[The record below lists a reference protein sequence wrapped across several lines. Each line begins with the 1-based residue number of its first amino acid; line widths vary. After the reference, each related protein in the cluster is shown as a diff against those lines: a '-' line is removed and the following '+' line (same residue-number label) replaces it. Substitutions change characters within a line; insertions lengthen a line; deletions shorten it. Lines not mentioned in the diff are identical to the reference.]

1 MTTEAALPLSH
12 TQSDEPARVKVLSV
26 RQLMWAR
33 FTRSRPAVY
42 SGIFLIVLYLAAL
55 FAPFVAPYGVRT
67 THDEY
72 ASASPNFIRFVDAQG
87 NFHWRPFVYG
97 LQPAIDPKTFMKTYT
112 PLEDQIYPVHFFAQ
126 GEPYKLFGLIETNRH
141 LFQVDEPGK
150 IFILGTDNQGR
161 DLFSRVLF
169 GAQVSLSVG
178 LIGVFLSLLI
188 GALAG
193 TAAGYYGGR
202 VDNIV
207 QRVIEVL
214 LSFPQIPLW
223 LALAAALPPNWSSI
237 RVYFGIT
244 IVLSIVNWGGLAR
257 QMRAKVLALR
267 DRDYVTAA
275 RYANCSNW
283 RIIVRHLLPNTISH
297 VIVVATLSIP
307 SMILGETALSFLGL
321 GIRPP
326 MTSWGILLSEAQN
339 VRVLLQQPWLMTPAF
354 FVIATV
360 IAFNFLG
367 DGLRDAADPFAE

>member
-1 MTTEAALPLSH
+1 MTTEAALPLSPA
-12 TQSDEPARVKVLSV
+12 TTDEAVRVKVLSV
-26 RQLMWAR
+26 RQLMWLR

-42 SGIFLIVLYLAAL
+42 SGIFLIILYLGAI

-72 ASASPNFIRFVDAQG
+72 ASAGPNFIHFVDPEG

-97 LQPAIDPKTFMKTYT
+97 LQPAIDPKTFAKTYT
-112 PLEDQIYPVHFFAQ
+112 RIEEERYPVSFFAR
-126 GEPYKLFGLIETNRH
+126 GEPYKLFGLIPTERH
-141 LFQVDEPGK
+141 LFQVEEPGK
-150 IFILGTDNQGR
+150 IFVLGTDSQGR
-161 DLFSRVLF
+161 DLFSRVWF

-193 TAAGYYGGR
+193 TAAGYYGGT
-202 VDNIV
+202 VDQVV
-207 QRVIEVL
+207 QRTIEVL

-244 IVLSIVNWGGLAR
+244 LVLSIVNWGGLAR

-267 DRDYVTAA
+267 DRDYVIAA
-275 RYANCSNW
+275 RYANCSDR
-283 RIIVRHLLPNTISH
+283 RIILRHLLPNTISH

-326 MTSWGILLSEAQN
+326 MTSWGILLSEAQQ
-339 VRVLLQQPWLMTPAF
+339 VRVLLQQPWLITPAF
-354 FVIATV
+354 FVI
-360 IAFNFLG
+360 
-367 DGLRDAADPFAE
+367 GLRDAADPFAE

>member
-1 MTTEAALPLSH
+1 MATEAALPLSK
-12 TQSDEPARVKVLSV
+12 TETDERSKLAVLTV
-26 RQLMWAR
+26 RQLMWAK
-33 FTRSRPAVY
+33 FTRSRPAVL
-42 SGIFLIVLYLAAL
+42 SAIFLILLYLAAI

-72 ASASPNFIRFVDAQG
+72 ASAKPNGLRFVDAQG
-87 NFHWRPFVYG
+87 NFHSRPFVYG
-97 LQPAIDPKTFMKTYT
+97 LEPGIDPNTFAKTYEI
-112 PLEDQIYPVHFFAQ
+112 LEDQIYPVHFFAQ
-126 GEPYKLFGLIETNRH
+126 GEPYKLFGLFATDRH

-150 IFILGTDNQGR
+150 LFILGTDNQGR

-188 GALAG
+188 GAVAG
-193 TAAGYYGGR
+193 AAAGYYGGV
-202 VDNIV
+202 VDNIM
-207 QRVIEVL
+207 QRTIEVL

-267 DRDYVTAA
+267 DRDYVIAA
-275 RYANCSNW
+275 RYTNCSDR
-283 RIIVRHLLPNTISH
+283 RIILRHLLPNTISH
-297 VIVVATLSIP
+297 VIVIATLSIP
-307 SMILGETALSFLGL
+307 NMILGETALSFLGL

-326 MTSWGILLSEAQN
+326 MTSWGILLSEAQQ
-339 VRVLLQQPWLMTPAF
+339 VRVLLQQPWLITPAF